1 MTEPSADC
9 AAILANISAY
19 LDGELE
25 ATACADIEA
34 HCATCA
40 SCDALVQSLRA
51 TVGLCREAAA
61 TPLPEAVRRRAQE
74 SVRRLLQK
82 RTEDGLT

>member
-1 MTEPSADC
+1 MSETSANC
-9 AAILANISAY
+9 ATILANISAY

-25 ATACADIEA
+25 TTACAEIEA

-40 SCDALVQSLRA
+40 SCEALVQSLRA

-61 TPLPEAVRRRAQE
+61 APLPEDVRHRARE
-74 SVRRLLQK
+74 SVRRLLENEARK
-82 RTEDGLT
+82 D